1 MSELEQAFNFKELGE
16 EGLWANI
23 EYFLKRVIPVA
34 EEGDKKEIP
43 PCIRSPFRN
52 QNPLPK
58 TELLWSGLLC
68 RTRPARTQA
77 SCLTW

>member
-16 EGLWANI
+16 EGLDFDAIFGGGNI
-23 EYFLKRVIPVA
+23 PRRLLRR
-34 EEGDKKEIP
+34 
-43 PCIRSPFRN
+43 RSPFRN

-58 TELLWSGLLC
+58 TEPTRSSLLC
-68 RTRPARTQA
+68 RTRPARTWA